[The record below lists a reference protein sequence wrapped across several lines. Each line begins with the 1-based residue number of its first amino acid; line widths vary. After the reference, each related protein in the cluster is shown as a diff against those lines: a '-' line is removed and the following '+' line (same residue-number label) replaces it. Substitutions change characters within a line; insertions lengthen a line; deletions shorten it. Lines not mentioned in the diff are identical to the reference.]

1 MAKQVQKN
9 VKKNETKKTPEVA
22 AEQTRPDTSAA
33 ESKIDKVLGDV
44 EVVYG
49 PEAQTLPIAGHNVQ
63 DVRDYLKHI
72 LNIPSDAQAR
82 VNGQLVEGDHILQES
97 EILEF
102 VKVSGQKGISLYVSR
117 TYDDFVINQII

>member
-9 VKKNETKKTPEVA
+9 VKKNETKKAPEVA
-22 AEQTRPDTSAA
+22 AEQKRPDTSAA

-72 LNIPSDAQAR
+72 LKNYLNKNLFHYNHKQYR
-82 VNGQLVEGDHILQES
+82 
-97 EILEF
+97 
-102 VKVSGQKGISLYVSR
+102 
-117 TYDDFVINQII
+117 